1 MHLHPSLQQQ
11 SSLRPS
17 LQPKFSFSI
26 NTPSPSA
33 ATDSLVRHRYGHFRK
48 QLRRYILTNSNTLIV
63 KRSSSHCVTDYTQTH
78 QRPLSHARLCHF
90 RTQLHTYIRTDS
102 NTLIVKLSTYNTH
115 FATRHESPIARRTVV
130 QAASAA
136 TQISYNAHPD
146 QLERSAS
153 HRTYNTHFATRHE
166 SPVARRTVVQAASTK
181 CLSE

>member
-26 NTPSPSA
+26 NTPSTSA
-33 ATDSLVRHRYGHFRK
+33 ATDSLVRHRYCHFRT
-48 QLRRYILTNSNTLIV
+48 QLRRYILTDSNTLIV

-78 QRPLSHARLCHF
+78 QRSLSHARLCHF

-130 QAASAA
+130 QAASIA
-136 TQISYNAHPD
+136 TQISYNTHPD
-146 QLERSAS
+146 QLCIVPTILTLQLDTNLQLHEER
-153 HRTYNTHFATRHE
+153 
-166 SPVARRTVVQAASTK
+166 
-181 CLSE
+181 